1 MMTSQDNP
9 HKPIRHYPVGIQTFS
24 RLRMEG
30 YLYIDKTDDNDIIKY
45 DYPHLSAK
53 KFGGIS

>member
-9 HKPIRHYPVGIQTFS
+9 HKPIRRYPVGIQTFS

-30 YLYIDKTDDNDIIKY
+30 YLYIDKTDDNDIMI
-45 DYPHLSAK
+45 
-53 KFGGIS
+53 